1 MQVVDLG
8 YRDITLVTSDAELAV
23 AVRTTRTVRVIPIGG
38 LIARVRS
45 ACRRLATSQRT
56 GQSGHRASRQ
66 RRKMDA
72 EGSWTGFDGSPLV
85 LPRWFKNVGLAV
97 DSSISS
103 SFGIGA
109 EQDSNLRPW
118 D

>member
-8 YRDITLVTSDAELAV
+8 YREITLVTSDAELAV

-45 ACRRLATSQRT
+45 AFRGLRPRSGPASRAIALAGSVARWTPRDH
-56 GQSGHRASRQ
+56 GRASTVLHSFSRG
-66 RRKMDA
+66 
-72 EGSWTGFDGSPLV
+72 GSRTWGW
-85 LPRWFKNVGLAV
+85 PR

-103 SFGIGA
+103 SFGMGRA
-109 EQDSNLRPW
+109 GFEPAALG
-118 D
+118 